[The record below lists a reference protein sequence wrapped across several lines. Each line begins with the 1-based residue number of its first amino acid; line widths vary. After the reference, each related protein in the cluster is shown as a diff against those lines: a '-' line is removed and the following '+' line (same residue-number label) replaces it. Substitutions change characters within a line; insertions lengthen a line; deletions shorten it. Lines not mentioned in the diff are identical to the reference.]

1 MLLQL
6 KIILKIINWEKEN
19 DYIILLQY
27 NHGSA
32 KGNVLR
38 EERAQIY
45 TPY

>member
-6 KIILKIINWEKEN
+6 KIILDWEN

-27 NHGSA
+27 KHGYA

-38 EERAQIY
+38 EERAKIY

>member
-6 KIILKIINWEKEN
+6 KIILKIIDWEN
-19 DYIILLQY
+19 DYIQY
-27 NHGSA
+27 KHGYA